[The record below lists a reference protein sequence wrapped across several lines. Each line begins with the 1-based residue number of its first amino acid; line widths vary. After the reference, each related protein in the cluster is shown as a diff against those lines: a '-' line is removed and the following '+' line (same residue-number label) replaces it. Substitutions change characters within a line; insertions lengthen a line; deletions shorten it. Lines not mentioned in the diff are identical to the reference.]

1 MSDVTAIEA
10 IYTNRIVSVVALALL
25 YYDFILTI
33 PQEVERYWTGRL
45 TWPSFLFFLN
55 RCPAVLEY
63 RRFISIF
70 ILGIA
75 AALMLLRTY
84 ALYVRDRRVLALLL
98 VLLGIGVG
106 VSAWVLVVG
115 LTARKPTIAPSATLA
130 HAGCIL
136 VLSQEEG
143 DDLAIAWSVIMV
155 FDVSVFVLTVMQ
167 ALQVRETWCGGYFGV
182 ILRDGHGTAYFAI
195 LFLCY
200 LSNIL
205 SYTPMYKSISTDI
218 ANVVSTM
225 LITRLMLN
233 IRDPELQGAGQTYCS
248 PDEAC

>member
-1 MSDVTAIEA
+1 MTTEA
-10 IYTNRIVSVVALALL
+10 IGEYNHTNRIISAVAFSELSRRVALLRLHFNDPARGGTILDRKIDVAVVPLL
-25 YYDFILTI
+25 
-33 PQEVERYWTGRL
+33 R
-45 TWPSFLFFLN
+45 
-55 RCPAVLEY
+55 
-63 RRFISIF
+63 
-70 ILGIA
+70 IA

-98 VLLGIGVG
+98 ALIGIGVS
-106 VSAWVLVVG
+106 VSVWVLVVG
-115 LTARKPTIAPSATLA
+115 HLTERPTIAHSATLA
-130 HAGCIL
+130 RAGCIL

-143 DDLAIAWSVIMV
+143 DDLAIAWSAIMV
-155 FDVSVFVLTVMQ
+155 FDVAVFILTVLQ

-182 ILRDGHGTAYFAI
+182 ILRDGTAYFAI

-205 SYTPMYKSISTDI
+205 SYTLAQPMYKSISTTI
-218 ANVVSTM
+218 TNVVSTT

-233 IRDPELQGAGQTYCS
+233 IRDPELRGAGPTYCS